1 MRVHEYKSTLVFFVS
16 RCKFKNYNSFSQV
29 FQLKYL
35 CIYVFNYVLTYIY
48 KYIGIQVSKYIN
60 RYIYTFVLTY

>member
-1 MRVHEYKSTLVFFVS
+1 MRVREYKSTLVFFAL

-35 CIYVFNYVLTYIY
+35 CIYVYMYLITFLLTYIS
-48 KYIGIQVSKYIN
+48 I
-60 RYIYTFVLTY
+60 

>member
-48 KYIGIQVSKYIN
+48 KYIGI
-60 RYIYTFVLTY
+60 